1 VGQQKGYLGAGA
13 NKDHE
18 LAVLVNQC
26 VFSGLTVSRHQFE
39 NYLLPTLRLLL
50 TAQFSGCNLTPMRN
64 RIRVLRAERE
74 LNQWQLA
81 QKIGVGR
88 DKIHRFER
96 GYAEPNESERRALAA
111 ALETTE
117 QELFPEPPQ
126 AP

>member
-1 VGQQKGYLGAGA
+1 
-13 NKDHE
+13 
-18 LAVLVNQC
+18 
-26 VFSGLTVSRHQFE
+26 
-39 NYLLPTLRLLL
+39 
-50 TAQFSGCNLTPMRN
+50 MRN

-96 GYAEPNESERRALAA
+96 GYAEPNERERQALAA

-126 AP
+126 AS